1 MKRIMEI
8 LEWSIYGL
16 NGWDI
21 YGLNQWTIYDLNGW
35 LGIYGLMGGA
45 FMA

>member
-1 MKRIMEI
+1 MKQIMEI
-8 LEWSIYGL
+8 LEWS
-16 NGWDI
+16 I